1 MIAVGT
7 MVYAYGPGMQK
18 AEADCY
24 KSKPVFITSQ
34 MKALHMIVNTFWF
47 QILRKL
53 RLEDSGVGT

>member
-34 MKALHMIVNTFWF
+34 MKAN
-47 QILRKL
+47 K
-53 RLEDSGVGT
+53 DSQNKW